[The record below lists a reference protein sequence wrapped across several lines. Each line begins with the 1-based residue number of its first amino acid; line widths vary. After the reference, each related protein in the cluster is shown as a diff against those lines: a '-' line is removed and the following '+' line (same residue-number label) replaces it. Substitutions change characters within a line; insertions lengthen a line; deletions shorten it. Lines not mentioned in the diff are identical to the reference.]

1 MPSLKIISS
10 ALMKGSAD
18 TLRTSLGNYWET
30 LSDEEG
36 IDTNTYTEANQ
47 LPIELVD
54 DLRGFSVY
62 RARCNNDYISHLEI
76 NPALMTPINADV
88 YKPNFKIPCRLYA
101 NEHNSKGDKFWQ
113 TYMNGGTWGG
123 ESYPKLINSET
134 VFYDCAFNTYGYY
147 SKLSETLYSDSMSS
161 GEKARI
167 YTAQS
172 NYFDYNGFLQKYQ
185 DWAATAPS
193 EQALINSYVI
203 RDYVRY
209 IDAGEDVS
217 PTIHD
222 MDQMSKQKQTLYDY
236 YFYTGSVGVPIYKE
250 SELYRNQY
258 YGHNFVTRN
267 KTSEQYAQVTKYQE
281 NIIFDDFYFNW
292 YGATPSTILEQD
304 AVELRV
310 IDPQVVDETCAN
322 RLTDMYNISITFPR
336 IAERVGVD
344 PATTTHTTH
353 FFGPIVDPLAP
364 LRNIIANNNFS
375 SKFIELIK
383 DIDDGTIT
391 QNEVPFRTRRYN
403 VQKQMYEGAVSV
415 NSEKKFRT
423 LKFLDVLRYAY
434 NSYDGALNEN
444 YCFMGPSRPE
454 HTTTYVDN
462 TLFRFADNQN
472 IIGALDDTLDYYR
485 SLFRDLL
492 DLDYDPT
499 LGSGDMI
506 QHALLDDFFNPG
518 ERSSEVLL
526 YKVEKIPEG
535 TTTPVQKFW
544 IYNSDDAPD
553 ILSILDSQV
562 KYGKNYTYKVYAY
575 IANISFKYRYGDL
588 RLTKQIGTI
597 HDRAPEDGFADAVVE
612 YTDLET
618 ARPDLYCM
626 QFYDAETL
634 ELADQLFARSSTGE
648 RRDDS
653 ATADEAQYTSLAEY
667 NTLATAQ
674 QDISKYPQ
682 LADFNLYIEPC
693 WEIVEV
699 PMFAKTLKVLDSPPN
714 SNTTIPFQFIDDSHR
729 IGFNIFVESFK
740 QRPYPIT
747 INDKD
752 EEMRLSYLHSRNLF
766 EFQDITEFSQSP
778 ARYIEIYK
786 TKTKPTSFGSFQDK
800 LASTIDL
807 RIENDPE
814 FNFSSWVGADKLVPN
829 TTYYYVFRLLNEN
842 RMPGPLSQ
850 IITAELVD
858 DGGYIFSLFDT
869 LDSSEFT
876 PEKYTKNSVVVKK
889 IFQLEPH
896 LNQLTLDTSN
906 ADFSETAS
914 SQADNVGIGNPDID
928 LIWDTKFKIR
938 LTSRKTGKKIDL
950 NVNYKLQDID
960 YTMHVEEPTAD

>member
-1 MPSLKIISS
+1 MKNSS
-10 ALMKGSAD
+10 DKV
-18 TLRTSLGNYWET
+18 RTRLGNYWET
-30 LSDEEG
+30 QTPTDEETES
-36 IDTNTYTEANQ
+36 TNTYTTPQ
-47 LPIELVD
+47 LLAIESVA
-54 DLRGFSVY
+54 DLRGFNVY
-62 RARCNNDYISHLEI
+62 RAKCHDDYISHLEI

-101 NEHNSKGDKFWQ
+101 NEDNSKGDKFWQ
-113 TYMNGGTWGG
+113 IYMNGGTWGG
-123 ESYPKLINSET
+123 ESYPKLINSEA

-147 SKLSETLYSDSMSS
+147 SKLSETLYGDSMSS

-217 PTIHD
+217 PEIHD
-222 MDQMSKQKQTLYDY
+222 MDQMSKQKQALYNY

-250 SELYRNQY
+250 LELYRNQY

-267 KTSEQYAQVTKYQE
+267 KTSEEYAQVTKYQE

-292 YGATPSTILEQD
+292 YGASPSTILEQD
-304 AVELRV
+304 AEELRV
-310 IDPQVVDETCAN
+310 IDPQVIGESCEN
-322 RLTDMYNISITFPR
+322 RLTDMYNISLTFPR
-336 IAERVGVD
+336 LNSSVAAIDGNPPR
-344 PATTTHTTH
+344 T
-353 FFGPIVDPLAP
+353 FFGPSLDPHNP
-364 LRNIIANNNFS
+364 LRNIIADNNFS

-383 DIDDGTIT
+383 DIDDGTVP
-391 QNEVPFRTRRYN
+391 QNEVSFPARNYN
-403 VQKQMYEGAVSV
+403 VQKQSYNGSVSA

-423 LKFLDVLRYAY
+423 LKFLDVLKYAY
-434 NSYDGALNEN
+434 NNYDGALNEN

-462 TLFRFADNQN
+462 TLFRFADNKN
-472 IIGALDDTLDYYR
+472 IIGTLDDTLDYQR
-485 SLFRDLL
+485 TLFRDLL

-499 LGSGDMI
+499 ESGGDED
-506 QHALLDDFFNPG
+506 QRTLLNNFFNPT
-518 ERSSEVLL
+518 ESRAEVLL

-544 IYNSDDAPD
+544 IYNSEHSPNM
-553 ILSILDSQV
+553 LSILDSQV
-562 KYGKNYTYKVYAY
+562 KYGINYTYKVYAY
-575 IANISFKYRYGDL
+575 IANISFKYKYGDL

-597 HDRAPEDGFADAVVE
+597 HDKDEDGFADATVE
-612 YTDLET
+612 YVDLES

-634 ELADQLFARSSTGE
+634 ELADQLFARGSPGE

-653 ATADEAQYTSLAEY
+653 ATTDEAEYSSLAEY
-667 NTLATAQ
+667 NTLATSQ

-682 LADFNLYIEPC
+682 LADFNLYVEPC

-714 SNTTIPFQFIDDSHR
+714 SNTSIPFQFIDDSHR
-729 IGFNIFVESFK
+729 VGFNIFVEGFK
-740 QRPYPIT
+740 QRPYPISLSAE
-747 INDKD
+747 D

-766 EFQDITEFSQSP
+766 EFQDITQFSESP

-786 TKTKPTSFGSFQDK
+786 TKTKPTSFDSFQNK

-858 DGGYIFSLFDT
+858 DGGYIYSMFDT

-876 PEKYTKNSVVVKK
+876 PEEYTKNSKIVKK

-896 LNQLTLDTSN
+896 LDQLTLDTSN
-906 ADFSETAS
+906 ADFSKTAS
-914 SQADNVGIGNPDID
+914 SQTDNVGIGNPNID

-960 YTMHVEEPTAD
+960 YTMYAEPEIG

>member
-1 MPSLKIISS
+1 MPTFKIISS
-10 ALMKGSAD
+10 TMMKDSAD
-18 TLRTSLGNYWET
+18 RLRTRLGNYWET
-30 LSDEEG
+30 LVDDEEDG
-36 IDTNTYTEANQ
+36 TNTYTVPQQ
-47 LPIELVD
+47 LQIELVEP
-54 DLRGFSVY
+54 DLRGFYVH
-62 RARCNNDYISHLEI
+62 RAVCNNEYISHLEI
-76 NPALMTPINADV
+76 NPALMEPINSDV

-101 NEHNSKGDKFWQ
+101 NEQNSKGDKFWQ
-113 TYMNGGTWGG
+113 TYMLGGTWGG
-123 ESYPKLINSET
+123 ESYAKVINNET

-147 SKLSETLYSDSMSS
+147 SKFSETLYGDSMSAA
-161 GEKARI
+161 EKARV

-185 DWAATAPS
+185 DWAAAAPS

-222 MDQMSKQKQTLYDY
+222 MDQMSKQKQALYNY

-250 SELYRNQY
+250 LELYRNQY
-258 YGHNFVTRN
+258 YGHNFVNRT
-267 KTSEQYAQVTKYQE
+267 KTSAQYANIIKYQE
-281 NIIFDDFYFNW
+281 NLIFDNFYFNW
-292 YGATPSTILEQD
+292 YGTSPSSILVQD
-304 AVELRV
+304 AIELRV
-310 IDPQVVDETCAN
+310 IDPMVVEDSCAN

-336 IAERVGVD
+336 HRRADTSLDTEF
-344 PATTTHTTH
+344 TTPQL
-353 FFGPIVDPLAP
+353 GAVQWKDCSM
-364 LRNIIANNNFS
+364 RNIISHNNFS

-391 QNEVPFRTRRYN
+391 QDEVAFPARSYN
-403 VQKQMYEGAVSV
+403 TQKQMYEGAVSV
-415 NSEKKFRT
+415 NSEKKLRT
-423 LKFLDVLRYAY
+423 LKLLDLLKYAY

-462 TLFRFADNQN
+462 TLFRFADNKN
-472 IIGALDDTLDYYR
+472 IMGTLDDVLDFYR
-485 SLFRDLL
+485 ALFSDLL
-492 DLDYDPT
+492 ELDYDPT
-499 LGSGDMI
+499 LGTGDETQRDI
-506 QHALLDDFFNPG
+506 LSAFFNPG
-518 ERSSEVLL
+518 ERPSEVLL

-544 IYNSDDAPD
+544 IYNSEEAPPM
-553 ILSILDSQV
+553 LSILDSQV

-575 IANISFKYRYGDL
+575 IANLSFKYRYGDL

-597 HDRAPEDGFADAVVE
+597 HDRAPKDGFADSVVE

-618 ARPDLYCM
+618 ARPDLYCV

-634 ELADQLFARSSTGE
+634 ELADQLFARGSPGD
-648 RRDDS
+648 RRDDTYS
-653 ATADEAQYTSLAEY
+653 APEAEFTSLAEY
-667 NTLATAQ
+667 NTLATSQ
-674 QDISKYPQ
+674 QDISIYPQ

-693 WEIVEV
+693 WEIIEM

-714 SNTTIPFQFIDDSHR
+714 SSTVIPFQFIDDSHR
-729 IGFNIFVESFK
+729 IGFNIFGESFK

-786 TKTKPTSFGSFQDK
+786 TKTKPTSFNSFENK

-850 IITAELVD
+850 IIAAELVD
-858 DGGYIFSLFDT
+858 DGGYIYSLFDT
-869 LDSSEFT
+869 LDSSEFVI
-876 PEKYTKNSVVVKK
+876 EEYTKNMTTAKK

-896 LNQLTLDTSN
+896 LSQLTLDTSN
-906 ADFSETAS
+906 ADFSKTAS
-914 SQADNVGIGNPDID
+914 SQADNIGIGNPDID

-960 YTMHVEEPTAD
+960 YTIYAESEID